1 MTIRFNTRQAV
12 HKLVRSGMPEVQADA
27 TVEVAEDARRRLVTT
42 EQFEATLHRAL
53 AIQTV
58 VIIVA
63 LTAIMAVLLLVFP
76 AP

>member
-1 MTIRFNTRQAV
+1 MWKRRRTR
-12 HKLVRSGMPEVQADA
+12 MPESQADA
-27 TVEVAEDARRRLVTT
+27 AVEMAEDARRRPVTT

-53 AIQTV
+53 AIQTA

>member
-1 MTIRFNTRQAV
+1 M
-12 HKLVRSGMPEVQADA
+12 
-27 TVEVAEDARRRLVTT
+27 TT

-53 AIQTV
+53 AIQTA

>member
-1 MTIRFNTRQAV
+1 MR
-12 HKLVRSGMPEVQADA
+12 KLRRARMPSSQADA

>member
-1 MTIRFNTRQAV
+1 MWTLRRT
-12 HKLVRSGMPEVQADA
+12 GMLESPADA
-27 TVEVAEDARRRLVTT
+27 AGEDARRRPVTT

-53 AIQTV
+53 AIQAA

-76 AP
+76 SP